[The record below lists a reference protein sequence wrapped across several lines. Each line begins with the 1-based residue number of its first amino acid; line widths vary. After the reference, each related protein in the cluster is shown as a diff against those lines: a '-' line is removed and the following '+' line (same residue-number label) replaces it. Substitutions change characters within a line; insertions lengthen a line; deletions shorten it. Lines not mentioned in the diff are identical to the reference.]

1 MIHIEG
7 ERGLE
12 MNATATKL
20 SSAQKSAKNAM
31 TDHLSNNTVPN
42 SGGALQLQI
51 CIRFKPDY
59 SAHSYEENY
68 AETVTKGGIT
78 TITTDTHDV

>member
-1 MIHIEG
+1 MTPNSLSIFKKYTIDNRIYETKRNVIHIEG

-42 SGGALQLQI
+42 ESSNSHYI
-51 CIRFKPDY
+51 NDII
-59 SAHSYEENY
+59 SNN
-68 AETVTKGGIT
+68 T
-78 TITTDTHDV
+78 